1 MEKRYFVLWDNDEM
15 QECTVT
21 SKAAAM
27 KAAREYKRAWSIV
40 DRKPIKAFT
49 ADEASAY
56 RKAKCLENIADMKE
70 SCERWEDL
78 KKYVPLYERGYKV
91 LEKLLKHNHDIDK
104 SNHLILAILSNLEKK
119 MR

>member
-1 MEKRYFVLWDNDEM
+1 MEKKYFVLWDNDEL
-15 QECTVT
+15 QGCTAE

-27 KAAREYKRAWSIV
+27 KAARAYKRACYTA
-40 DRKPIKAFT
+40 DKPLKAFT
-49 ADEASAY
+49 EDEASSY
-56 RKAKCLENIADMKE
+56 RKDKCLQNIADMKE

-104 SNHLILAILSNLEKK
+104 SNHLILTILSN
-119 MR
+119 MTR

>member
-1 MEKRYFVLWDNDEM
+1 MEKKYFVLWDNDEL
-15 QECTVT
+15 QGYTVT

-27 KAAREYKRAWSIV
+27 KAARAYKRAWGTS
-40 DRKPIKAFT
+40 DKPLKAFT

-56 RKAKCLENIADMKE
+56 RKAKCLQNIANLKE
-70 SCERWEDL
+70 SCSYWDDM

-104 SNHLILAILSNLEKK
+104 SNHLILTILSN
-119 MR
+119 MTR